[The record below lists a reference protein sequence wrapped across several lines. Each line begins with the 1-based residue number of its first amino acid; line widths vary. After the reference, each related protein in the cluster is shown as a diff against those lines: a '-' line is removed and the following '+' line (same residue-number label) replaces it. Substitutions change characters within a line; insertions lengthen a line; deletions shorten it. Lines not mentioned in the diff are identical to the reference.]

1 VAEQA
6 PRQIACDESGYEG
19 EKLIGTTTAAFAH
32 ASVDLDVAAAA
43 QCIQELRDRIRSP
56 ATEYKAN
63 HVLREKH
70 GAVLRW
76 ILGPASPLRG
86 HAHVYLIDKPFY
98 LLGKVVDLL
107 VGGEQAEDLTEAI
120 YAAGPAALGEQR
132 WAALLGAG
140 NDLLRIKD
148 RQDATTSVETFFGLL
163 ADLPELFGPLQAARP
178 KAEEF
183 RLRLLEDSTLD
194 ADLDPLIPA
203 IIRALAWW
211 ARDER
216 QVLILHD
223 RQNTLT
229 AQRVAQIR
237 RLAGPLGPALAGIT
251 LAHSNIEPR
260 VQVADVIAGA
270 IRKIAS
276 DELNGHADEQLVE
289 LARPFVD
296 PASVWSAKRQWW

>member
-1 VAEQA
+1 VADQA

-43 QCIQELRDRIRSP
+43 ECIQELRDRIRSP

-70 GAVLRW
+70 RAVLHW
-76 ILGPASPLRG
+76 ILGPAGPLRG
-86 HAHVYLIDKPFY
+86 RAHVYLIDKPFY
-98 LLGKVVDLL
+98 VLGKVVDLV
-107 VGGEQAEDLTEAI
+107 VGGEHTEELTEAI
-120 YAAGPAALGEQR
+120 YAAGPAAVGEDR
-132 WAALLGAG
+132 WTALLGAA
-140 NDLLRIKD
+140 NDLLRVKD
-148 RQDATTSVETFFGLL
+148 RQDATTSVDAFFGLL
-163 ADLPELFGPLQAARP
+163 TDLPELFGPLLAGRRR
-178 KAEEF
+178 AEDF
-183 RLRLLEDSTLD
+183 RLRLREDSTLD

-203 IIRALAWW
+203 IIGALAWW
-211 ARDER
+211 GRDGR

-229 AQRVAQIR
+229 ADRVAQIR
-237 RLAGPLGPALAGIT
+237 RLAGPLGPVLAGLT
-251 LAHSNIEPR
+251 LAHSSIEPR

-276 DELNGHADEQLVE
+276 DELNGRADEHLVE